1 MRTDAPPTPG
11 LQAGVMDLETSR
23 PSGAGIWLFRH
34 GHHLADTSAQRPR
47 DTDHRSLER
56 IEAPALKR
64 KSIWRSTLCD
74 GMPWPALKF
83 VNASSSPPEKY
94 SGRGIPRLVV
104 IDLQGKVLS
113 HRYKG
118 EEYLGPSKVIE
129 GLEGLLA
136 AE

>member
-1 MRTDAPPTPG
+1 
-11 LQAGVMDLETSR
+11 
-23 PSGAGIWLFRH
+23 
-34 GHHLADTSAQRPR
+34 
-47 DTDHRSLER
+47 
-56 IEAPALKR
+56 LKR
-64 KSIWRSTLCD
+64 KKYLAVYSSD
-74 GMPWPALKF
+74 GMPWLALKF

-94 SGRGIPRLVV
+94 SRRGIPCLVV
-104 IDLQGKVLS
+104 IDLEGKVLS